1 MDNSKLDQGKS
12 PFSSLSQI
20 KVKEGTCDGPATSDS
35 ESKRNRNL
43 TQSPHHGKSSNGG
56 SWTSDTAVID
66 TGSPIASVKDAVS
79 MFGSPIPSV
88 KDAASKFGGATNFKT
103 NRVQSME
110 RRKSFQ
116 EPEKVQE
123 EIPVL
128 KKTPKA
134 PEKSKMPEES
144 KSRIFIE
151 RRKSFEEPEKVQEAT
166 PVLKKPSET
175 TEGSKTPEESKDR
188 MFIERRKS
196 FQEPEKV
203 QEATP
208 VLKKPS
214 ETAEESKSRSF
225 IERRKSFQ
233 EPKKVQDET
242 PVLKKPLETAEESRS
257 RSLVERRKSFQES
270 EQVQEQIPV
279 LKKPS
284 KFTEESSSRSFI
296 ERFKSL
302 EKAQEEKPVLKR
314 QSDKRQPETDSKNR
328 LLKERQISLE
338 KVQED
343 LPVLKKQWETA
354 EESKNLILKDLNR
367 ITKLIE
373 EHKLNLENAQKE
385 EHQAKQDSEFA
396 KRRVEELEKGIDP
409 EASAAAKAQ
418 LEVAKGRTL
427 AAESELLS
435 LKDEL
440 NTLRKDHSSMIN
452 DRDTAVKN
460 AEKTVSAS
468 KEVEK
473 TVENLTIDLRTTK
486 TSLESAHAA
495 KAEAEGHRT
504 GEAKAQEQDILNLEK
519 NLKQAEEELQKLNQK
534 FLSTKEYRS
543 RLDTACALLQDLKAE
558 LAAYMELKLKSET
571 TENSKENLEGQD
583 KSTDNGIL
591 IRLSSAKKNLEE
603 VMLDTEK
610 AKNELNLLKEAAT
623 PLKSQLES
631 EKLALEAIRQREEMV
646 SVTVASTEAELNR
659 TMEEISI
666 VQAKEREVRDEM
678 VELPKKLQKATEEAD
693 QAKSLA
699 KVAHEELQKATEEVD
714 QVKSRESASEGTLVA
729 AKKKIE
735 AAKAAENLALATI
748 NALQETE
755 TAQTPDNE
763 DSPSVI
769 TISSEEYYKLNK
781 QAHEAEVQGNLRVT
795 ESLSH
800 AEGAKQSQSRSLIK
814 LEEIS
819 SELATKKESL
829 EIARQ
834 KAEKAN
840 ERKVSV
846 EQELTKWRAKDE
858 EQKSSKSENGN
869 RSPRATFKNI
879 KTAKNIDESHETD
892 AVATNHGPSPKAPE
906 SSNTEPDLSS
916 PGKKK
921 KKSLFPRLFM
931 FLGKKKASRRK

>member
-1 MDNSKLDQGKS
+1 MENAKLDQGKS

-20 KVKEGTCDGPATSDS
+20 KVKKGTSDGPATSNS
-35 ESKRNRNL
+35 ESKQNRNL

-56 SWTSDTAVID
+56 SWTSDT
-66 TGSPIASVKDAVS
+66 GWPIASVKDAVS

-110 RRKSFQ
+110 RRKSF
-116 EPEKVQE
+116 
-123 EIPVL
+123 
-128 KKTPKA
+128 
-134 PEKSKMPEES
+134 
-144 KSRIFIE
+144 
-151 RRKSFEEPEKVQEAT
+151 EEPEKVQEAT
-166 PVLKKPSET
+166 PVLKKSSET
-175 TEGSKTPEESKDR
+175 TEGSKTPKESKGR
-188 MFIERRKS
+188 MFIER
-196 FQEPEKV
+196 
-203 QEATP
+203 
-208 VLKKPS
+208 L
-214 ETAEESKSRSF
+214 
-225 IERRKSFQ
+225 
-233 EPKKVQDET
+233 
-242 PVLKKPLETAEESRS
+242 
-257 RSLVERRKSFQES
+257 
-270 EQVQEQIPV
+270 
-279 LKKPS
+279 
-284 KFTEESSSRSFI
+284 
-296 ERFKSL
+296 KSL

-314 QSDKRQPETDSKNR
+314 HPETDSKNR
-328 LLKERQISLE
+328 LLKE
-338 KVQED
+338 ED

-373 EHKLNLENAQKE
+373 KHKLNLENAQKE
-385 EHQAKQDSEFA
+385 EHQAKQDSQVA
-396 KRRVEELEKGIDP
+396 KRRVEELEKGIDH

-427 AAESELLS
+427 AAETELLS

-452 DRDTAVKN
+452 DRDTAVKK

-473 TVENLTIDLRTTK
+473 TVENLTIELRTTK

-519 NLKQAEEELQKLNQK
+519 DLKQAEEELQKLNQK

-591 IRLSSAKKNLEE
+591 IRLASAKKNLEE
-603 VMLDTEK
+603 MMLDTEK
-610 AKNELNLLKEAAT
+610 AKNELNLLKEAAM

-646 SVTVASTEAELNR
+646 SVTVVSTEAELNR
-659 TMEEISI
+659 TMEDISF
-666 VQAKEREVRDEM
+666 VQAKEREVRDEI

-714 QVKSRESASEGTLVA
+714 QVKSRASASEGRLVA

-735 AAKAAENLALATI
+735 PAKAAENLALGTI

-781 QAHEAEVQGNLRVT
+781 QAHEAEVQAHLRVT

-800 AEGAKQSQSRSLIK
+800 AEAAKQSQSRSLIK

-846 EQELTKWRAKDE
+846 EQDLTKWRAKDE

-869 RSPRATFKNI
+869 RSPRATFPNI

-892 AVATNHGPSPKAPE
+892 AVATNHRPSPKAPE
-906 SSNTEPDLSS
+906 SSNTEPDFSS
-916 PGKKK
+916 PRTGKKK

-931 FLGKKKASRRK
+931 FLGKKKASRGK